1 MSGAFHPHVQ
11 QTVFFRHDSKL
22 IGVGFLSL
30 SCSCSRSF
38 ACVSCPTNSVHFFVF
53 VFIIILFALNNAQFV
68 SIVCVWALCVR
79 ACVCEKQTFITLI
92 DRPKYIY
99 FATNGNGRIL
109 MKKNEKRDGQRS
121 FETSDSDEF
130 TTNEQTQKKQRAKSV
145 WDKIAHTHKECAQ
158 SGFVDVYRLSEEC
171 VRWQWMAI
179 HMIWLIRRHSG
190 LLLWIR
196 YAKQSMAMLV
206 NSTHSDSKRKKC
218 LVFDAHKHDFMNGN
232 ACYQRQ
238 IDVIFLHEKI
248 YLESWDTLLSK

>member
-1 MSGAFHPHVQ
+1 MVEFWWRRTRNETAREV
-11 QTVFFRHDSKL
+11 SKQVIQMNL
-22 IGVGFLSL
+22 L
-30 SCSCSRSF
+30 
-38 ACVSCPTNSVHFFVF
+38 PTNKH
-53 VFIIILFALNNAQFV
+53 
-68 SIVCVWALCVR
+68 
-79 ACVCEKQTFITLI
+79 
-92 DRPKYIY
+92 
-99 FATNGNGRIL
+99 
-109 MKKNEKRDGQRS
+109 KKKH
-121 FETSDSDEF
+121 
-130 TTNEQTQKKQRAKSV
+130 RAKSV

-190 LLLWIR
+190 LFLWIR

-248 YLESWDTLLSK
+248 YSESWDTLLSK